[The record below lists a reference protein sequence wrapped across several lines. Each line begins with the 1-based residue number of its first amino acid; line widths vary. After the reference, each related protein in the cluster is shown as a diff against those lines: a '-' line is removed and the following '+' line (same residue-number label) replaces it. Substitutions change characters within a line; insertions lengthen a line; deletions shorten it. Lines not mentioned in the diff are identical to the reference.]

1 MRVGGAKGGTM
12 SECIAE
18 LQESSLPDAFKLA
31 QVRSLLRYIKEV
43 GLLQRRIIDESGFEA
58 DTNSYLEILCAKED
72 GDLMRKVSSTRVLR
86 QASKDRVE
94 CTAVESARVK
104 YLVLGREKERTQ
116 RERRG

>member
-1 MRVGGAKGGTM
+1 MRVGGATGGTM

-31 QVRSLLRYIKEV
+31 QVRSLVRYIKEV

-86 QASKDRVE
+86 QARYSKVH
-94 CTAVESARVK
+94 CCCCSAVERAK
-104 YLVLGREKERTQ
+104 
-116 RERRG
+116 